1 MAGKNLLTLS
11 PAIAISRLTVNADND
26 GRRYGASPGFP
37 FSESFFERRTVK
49 VLSSQQA
56 ERFGR

>member
-1 MAGKNLLTLS
+1 MTLS
-11 PAIAISRLTVNADND
+11 PAIAISRLTVDADND